1 MIDLAPNSRQNSGM
15 EQFNYNEL
23 YALYSI
29 SRTLAGG
36 EEFRAQFSEVL
47 QILSDQLGMH
57 RGMISVLDFQSGQAW
72 LDVAHEMDVYQDQ
85 VSYGPGEGVTGKVA
99 QSGRPMAIADLGQD
113 PLFLD
118 RTGARK
124 QLKRDELSFLC
135 VPIFYQGKV
144 VGVLSVDKL
153 SREVQDLDRELELL
167 SAVADLMG
175 KVVYF
180 RAVEEENRR
189 LRWILAES
197 RRPRTNIIGRSKGVQ
212 EVLRMID
219 QVADISSTVLIQ
231 GETGTGK
238 ELVAKALHENSS
250 RAEGPFI
257 QINCAAMPESLL
269 ESELFGHEKGAFTG
283 ATARRKGCFE
293 EAHGGT
299 VFLDEIGE
307 LSFLAQAKLL
317 RVLQEKAIQPLGSS
331 RSRTVDVRVL
341 VATNKDL
348 EDEVRRGEFRE
359 DLYYRLNVFPIFI
372 PPLRERG
379 SDILMLADY
388 FVVKY
393 SDEFGK
399 NVKRISTAAI
409 DMLLAYHWPGNVREL
424 ENCIERAVLLATG
437 DTIETSH
444 LPPSLQMKTEG
455 FTEQPRGKLEVLVD
469 NFERDLLVDAL
480 KDARGNQTQ
489 AARLLGTTKRVVQ
502 YKVAKYGIDT
512 RRFRE
517 KA

>member
-1 MIDLAPNSRQNSGM
+1 
-15 EQFNYNEL
+15 
-23 YALYSI
+23 
-29 SRTLAGG
+29 
-36 EEFRAQFSEVL
+36 
-47 QILSDQLGMH
+47 
-57 RGMISVLDFQSGQAW
+57 
-72 LDVAHEMDVYQDQ
+72 
-85 VSYGPGEGVTGKVA
+85 
-99 QSGRPMAIADLGQD
+99 
-113 PLFLD
+113 
-118 RTGARK
+118 
-124 QLKRDELSFLC
+124 
-135 VPIFYQGKV
+135 
-144 VGVLSVDKL
+144 
-153 SREVQDLDRELELL
+153 
-167 SAVADLMG
+167 
-175 KVVYF
+175 
-180 RAVEEENRR
+180 
-189 LRWILAES
+189 
-197 RRPRTNIIGRSKGVQ
+197 
-212 EVLRMID
+212 
-219 QVADISSTVLIQ
+219 
-231 GETGTGK
+231 
-238 ELVAKALHENSS
+238 
-250 RAEGPFI
+250 
-257 QINCAAMPESLL
+257 MPESLL

-348 EDEVRRGEFRE
+348 EEEVKKGEFRE

-393 SDEFGK
+393 SDEFGR

-424 ENCIERAVLLATG
+424 ENCMERAVLLASG

-444 LPPSLQMKTEG
+444 LPPSLQMKSEG
-455 FTEQPRGKLEVLVD
+455 STEQSRGKLEVLVD

-480 KDARGNQTQ
+480 KDAKGNQTQ
-489 AARLLGTTKRVVQ
+489 AARLLGTSKRVVQ
-502 YKVAKYGIDT
+502 YKVTKYGIDT

-517 KA
+517 KT